1 MMARN
6 QPPLYRLMDELRQG
20 ATLESAAQRAGLRVE
35 IAQVMVDH
43 LNRSGRLQS
52 AGSLCS
58 SGLGACGGGTSQE
71 VKVHCAGCPL
81 SVG

>member
-1 MMARN
+1 MIAQNR
-6 QPPLYRLMDELRQG
+6 PPLYRLMDELRQG
-20 ATLESAAQRAGLRVE
+20 ATLESAAHRAGLRVE

-58 SGLGACGGGTSQE
+58 SGFGACGGGTSQE